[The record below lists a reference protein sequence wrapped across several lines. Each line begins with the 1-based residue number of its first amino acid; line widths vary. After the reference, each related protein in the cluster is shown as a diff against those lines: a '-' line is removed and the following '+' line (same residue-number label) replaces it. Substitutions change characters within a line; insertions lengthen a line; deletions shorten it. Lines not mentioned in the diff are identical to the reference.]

1 MTLFL
6 LLIIILCLYI
16 CILLCFLSLTFVLF
30 HSYSNQ
36 FQIFKGKVVSFPR
49 IVMSFP
55 ILHTFSP
62 HLTHPFNPNLHPY
75 PLHTYDNHKYPFLNT
90 HSFIFLFISF
100 QQRFFCFILLFI
112 FSILS
117 TYSFIY
123 SILYP
128 INLLTLIPSS
138 SPFSTLSPNQITLI
152 LSLNLLC
159 FILYLCYHYE
169 KDKRIYIK
177 ETNH

>member
-1 MTLFL
+1 MTIFL
-6 LLIIILCLYI
+6 LLITILCLYI
-16 CILLCFLSLTFVLF
+16 YILLCFLSLTFVLF

-75 PLHTYDNHKYPFLNT
+75 PLHTYYTNKYPFLLPT
-90 HSFIFLFISF
+90 LSFSYSFLSSNV
-100 QQRFFCFILLFI
+100 FCFILLFI

-159 FILYLCYHYE
+159 FILYLCYHYG
-169 KDKRIYIK
+169 KNKRIYIK

>member
-49 IVMSFP
+49 VVMTFP
-55 ILHTFSP
+55 ILHTFSL

-75 PLHTYDNHKYPFLNT
+75 PLHTYDNHKYPFSNT

-100 QQRFFCFILLFI
+100 QQRFLFYFTLHLLYSLYLLFHL
-112 FSILS
+112 FYSLPYKPFNS
-117 TYSFIY
+117 YSFI
-123 SILYP
+123 L
-128 INLLTLIPSS
+128 
-138 SPFSTLSPNQITLI
+138 
-152 LSLNLLC
+152 
-159 FILYLCYHYE
+159 FILYTFN
-169 KDKRIYIK
+169 KP
-177 ETNH
+177 NHLHPIT